1 MAATSNS
8 VTTIKDEEALEHLA
22 RVPIFQT
29 LGPDDLNAL
38 AAITR
43 IVRYAP
49 GEQIFGAGEASNA
62 LHVVIDGT
70 VRLMQT
76 ATDGPMRLAATR
88 EPGQCYGEI
97 GFLTGQPLHLAAL
110 NGPAP
115 GRHVVLDRKA
125 FEALALRHPALAH
138 AVMTALIDTLIRRMD
153 NVPPYVR
160 DYLVWGHRPRLAAPP
175 ATHAGWGY
183 QLFLAVGAAWGVVAT
198 LLWLGLE
205 SVFMPHVVRTIT
217 SMGLTMIALT
227 IAGALAGLALG
238 AILSLTPARSDP
250 S

>member
-1 MAATSNS
+1 MTATSNP
-8 VTTIKDEEALEHLA
+8 VATLNEEALEHLA

-29 LGPDDLNAL
+29 LGADDLETL

-43 IVRYAP
+43 IASYAP
-49 GEQIFGAGEASNA
+49 GEQIFGAGEPSSS

-76 ATDGPMRLAATR
+76 ADGPMRLAATR

-97 GFLTGQPLHLAAL
+97 AFLTGQPLHMAAL

-115 GRHVVLDRKA
+115 GRHVVLDRDA
-125 FEALALRHPALAH
+125 FAALARRHPALAH
-138 AVMTALIDTLIRRMD
+138 TVMTALIDTLIRRMD

-160 DYLVWGHRPRLAAPP
+160 DYLVWGHRPRLSAPP
-175 ATHAGWGY
+175 APNAGWGH
-183 QLFLAVGAAWGVVAT
+183 QLYLAVGAGWGILAT
-198 LLWLGLE
+198 LLWLALE
-205 SVFMPHVVRTIT
+205 SVFMPQVVRTIT

-238 AILSLTPARSDP
+238 AILSLTEARTGD
-250 S
+250 